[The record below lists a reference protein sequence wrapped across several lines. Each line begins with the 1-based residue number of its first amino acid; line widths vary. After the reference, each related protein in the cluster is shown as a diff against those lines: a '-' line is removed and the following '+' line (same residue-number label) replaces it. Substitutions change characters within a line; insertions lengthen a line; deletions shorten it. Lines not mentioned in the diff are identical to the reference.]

1 MKFWIQMGSAVV
13 LHGVAGLL
21 VLVALLFVVPSI
33 TPLFAEFGATL
44 PTATRI
50 SIALADFAAGT
61 WFVSIPLAGLVT
73 AAHLVVLVLLARRE
87 GQFPFW
93 TYSLVVMIGMSVA
106 SIFLFGSMYL
116 PIFQLG

>member
-50 SIALADFAAGT
+50 SIALAD
-61 WFVSIPLAGLVT
+61 SICLAMKTPTLSFSTFLPRVAWHALSGSMPHAL
-73 AAHLVVLVLLARRE
+73 
-87 GQFPFW
+87 
-93 TYSLVVMIGMSVA
+93 SLV
-106 SIFLFGSMYL
+106 
-116 PIFQLG
+116 